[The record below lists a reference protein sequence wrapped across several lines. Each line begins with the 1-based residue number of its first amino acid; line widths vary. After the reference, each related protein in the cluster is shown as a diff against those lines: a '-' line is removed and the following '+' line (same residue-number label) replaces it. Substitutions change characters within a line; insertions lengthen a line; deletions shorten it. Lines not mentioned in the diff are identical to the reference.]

1 MKQPDIKKTTSSAN
15 IIFTNSRWAAYSIIL
30 LFSGLV
36 WIFVS
41 RIDQTSTGAEDES
54 APYIGFNAPDFSLLN
69 DRGETVSSLDYLG
82 NPFIINLWASWCP
95 PCRAE
100 MPALERVYQE
110 YNSAGLEI
118 LAINATNQDDR
129 QKAIQFTREIG
140 ISFPTLFDVN
150 GLISELYHLQALPT
164 TFFIDE
170 NGVIQDIVI
179 GGPMSETLLRTRVE
193 EMFNTQGGW

>member
-1 MKQPDIKKTTSSAN
+1 
-15 IIFTNSRWAAYSIIL
+15 
-30 LFSGLV
+30 
-36 WIFVS
+36 
-41 RIDQTSTGAEDES
+41 
-54 APYIGFNAPDFSLLN
+54 
-69 DRGETVSSLDYLG
+69 
-82 NPFIINLWASWCP
+82 
-95 PCRAE
+95 

-118 LAINATNQDDR
+118 LSINITSQDDK

-140 ISFPTLFDVN
+140 ISFPTLFDEK
-150 GLISELYHLQALPT
+150 GQISELYHLQALPT

-193 EMFNTQGGW
+193 EMFNTQGDR